1 MEDVFIASEAV
12 RMGALTRGQLRWN
25 YRAILPD
32 VHVSRDA
39 EPRLRERTLGAWLWS
54 RRRGVVTGRAAAA
67 LHGALWVEDFA
78 PIELIYT
85 NCHPPPGV
93 ITRRERIGADEITEI
108 GGIAVT
114 TPQRTALDLGRHLP
128 RLAAVIHL
136 DSLARAR
143 QTGRGGRI
151 DQRSVLAL
159 ADRYKGARGV
169 KRCRQLLALIDA
181 GAASPK
187 ESWLRLLV
195 IEAGFR
201 PPQTQIA
208 VYDETGYVFA
218 YLDMG
223 WKDAK
228 IAVEYD
234 GDQHR
239 ADRTQYVKDIRR
251 LKKLEQMGWIVIRV
265 IAEDTPA
272 YTVARVRE
280 AFAYREREIKAVKR
294 AG

>member
-1 MEDVFIASEAV
+1 MEDVFIASEAL

-25 YRAILPD
+25 YHAIFPD
-32 VHVSRDA
+32 VHLPRDA

-54 RRRGVVTGRAAAA
+54 GRRGVVTGRAAAA

-78 PIELIYT
+78 PIELIHA
-85 NCHPPPGV
+85 NDHPPPGV
-93 ITRRERIGADEITEI
+93 ITRRERIGADEISEI

-128 RLAAVIHL
+128 RLAAVVHL
-136 DSLARAR
+136 DALARATGLR
-143 QTGRGGRI
+143 QP
-151 DQRSVLAL
+151 SVLAL

-169 KRCRQLLALIDA
+169 KRCRQALALTDP
-181 GAASPK
+181 GAASPR
-187 ESWLRLLV
+187 ESRLRLLV
-195 IEAGFR
+195 IDAGFR

-223 WKDAK
+223 WTAAK
-228 IAVEYD
+228 IAAEYD

-239 ADRTQYVKDIRR
+239 TDRTQYVKDIRR
-251 LKKLEQMGWIVIRV
+251 LRKLEQLGWIVIRV
-265 IAEDTPA
+265 IAEDTP
-272 YTVARVRE
+272 TSILARVRE
-280 AFAYREREIKAVKR
+280 AFAFREREARAIKR
-294 AG
+294 AS